1 MSQYILF
8 YCNNYQFIC
17 IFSRSM
23 RSLGAFGLRGASC
36 YDGENYCVTE
46 SIRII
51 EEVASAN
58 LNISNVI
65 VNSSWYG
72 AEIIKKF
79 GSDDLKQKYLPKI
92 YSGTSISALCM
103 ADTESGSDP
112 ESTKMTAIQKK
123 DGMYCPTDYY
133 ILNVLSR
140 VYFN

>member
-1 MSQYILF
+1 MSQNILF
-8 YCNNYQFIC
+8 YSNDYRFIY

-103 ADTESGSDP
+103 ADSESGSDP
-112 ESTKMTAIQKK
+112 ESTKMTAIHKFC
-123 DGMYCPTDYY
+123 Y
-133 ILNVLSR
+133 
-140 VYFN
+140 